1 VGEEVWT
8 MSIIESKK
16 EFIKLMWNS
25 DGVLKAEWVVHQWRK
40 DFVKFYQSLEEEGL
54 VIRLIGWKGSSQVS
68 RNDVFFLDIITEMND
83 GSISLPEISEYYFI
97 RAEIGVGKADGF
109 FPFFQSNKL
118 KVEGTNKCERLETG
132 AVWTPINMIDKGK
145 WQQLAAGYTYYEKSP
160 TELQKARQFNS
171 ETFQETVT
179 SDVFYSVQSS
189 HNLLLHEEIKHK
201 YHIVMLSWEFPPE
214 VIGGLGQHV
223 WQLSRQL
230 AKAGHQ
236 VSLVAP
242 HCLGAPEEETVE
254 GIKVYRA
261 KEVEIVYD
269 DFHLFVAQTN
279 MNLVERVRSISSY
292 NNITLI
298 HAHDWLVGFAARAL
312 QNSMKLPIVSTIHA
326 LEEGRSN
333 LKTQLQLQT
342 AKWEEL
348 LIQHSDVLI
357 VCSTFMKKEVEKK
370 ISDKGKVYLIPNGV
384 ELSNEESD
392 SIKDFLNR
400 RSFSHLVLFLGRMV
414 PEKGITTLID
424 AAKIIQKTYP
434 ECVFI
439 LAGKGPYLS
448 DYKALVRQAGLEN
461 HMLFIGYVNERE
473 KATLLRRCDML
484 IVPSSYE
491 PFGIVAIEGMAAG
504 KPVIASRTGGLSS
517 IINDG
522 ETGLVFDPGDVSGLS
537 ENISTL
543 MEDPTLCAK
552 LGEKALNEVKQKYN
566 WEDVRDQT
574 EAVYETTVT
583 TSSVQ

>member
-1 VGEEVWT
+1 
-8 MSIIESKK
+8 MSNTESNN
-16 EFIKLMWNS
+16 EFIRLILNN

-40 DFVKFYQSLEEEGL
+40 EFVKFYQSSEEEGL

-83 GSISLPEISEYYFI
+83 GSISLSEISGYYFI
-97 RAEIGVGKADGF
+97 RAEIGVGKADAF

-118 KVEGTNKCERLETG
+118 KVEGTNNHKYSETV

-145 WQQLAAGYTYYEKSP
+145 WQQLAAGYTFYEKSSS
-160 TELQKARQFNS
+160 ELQKACQLNS
-171 ETFQETVT
+171 GTFQETVT
-179 SDVFYSVQSS
+179 SDVFYSVHSS

-201 YHIVMLSWEFPPE
+201 YHIVMLSWEFPPA

-230 AKAGHQ
+230 AKAGHD
-236 VSLVAP
+236 VSVVTP
-242 HCLGAPEEETVE
+242 HSLGAPETETVE

-261 KEVEIVYD
+261 KEVDVSYD

-279 MNLVERVRSISSY
+279 MNLVERVRNISSHKKVT
-292 NNITLI
+292 II

-333 LKTQLQLQT
+333 LESPMQIQT

-357 VCSTFMKKEVEKK
+357 VCSMYMKKVVEKR
-370 ISDKGKVYLIPNGV
+370 ISGEKKVYIIPNGAD
-384 ELSNEESD
+384 LSDEES
-392 SIKDFLNR
+392 SSVQDFINR

-424 AAKIIQKTYP
+424 AAKKIHETYP
-434 ECVFI
+434 ECLFI

-448 DYKALVRQAGLEN
+448 DYKALVRKEGLEK

-473 KATLLRRCDML
+473 KATLLKRCDML
-484 IVPSSYE
+484 VVPSNYE

-504 KPVIASRTGGLSS
+504 KPVIAARTGGLSS

-522 ETGLVFDPGDVSGLS
+522 ETGFLFEPENVSNLS
-537 ENISTL
+537 EKISTL
-543 MEDPTLCAK
+543 IEDPTLCEK
-552 LGEKALNEVKQKYN
+552 LGEKASYEVKQKYN

>member
-1 VGEEVWT
+1 
-8 MSIIESKK
+8 MSIIESNK
-16 EFIKLMWNS
+16 EFIRLILNQ
-25 DGVLKAEWVVHQWRK
+25 DGVLNAEWVVHQWRK
-40 DFVKFYQSLEEEGL
+40 DFVKFYQSSEEEGL

-83 GSISLPEISEYYFI
+83 GSISLPEISGYYFI
-97 RAEIGVGKADGF
+97 RAEIGLGKAEGF

-118 KVEGTNKCERLETG
+118 KVESSNKHERSETG

-145 WQQLAAGYTYYEKSP
+145 WQQLAAGYTYYEKSSS
-160 TELQKARQFNS
+160 ELQKARQLNS
-171 ETFQETVT
+171 GSFQETVT
-179 SDVFYSVQSS
+179 SDVFYSVHSS
-189 HNLLLHEEIKHK
+189 HNLLLHEEIKRK
-201 YHIVMLSWEFPPE
+201 YHIVMLSWEFPPA

-230 AKAGHQ
+230 AKAGHD
-236 VSLVAP
+236 VSVVTP
-242 HCLGAPEEETVE
+242 HCLGAPEKETVE

-261 KEVEIVYD
+261 KEVEISYD

-279 MNLVERVRSISSY
+279 MNLVERVRNISSH
-292 NNITLI
+292 NKVTII

-333 LKTQLQLQT
+333 LESKMQLQT
-342 AKWEEL
+342 AKWEES

-357 VCSTFMKKEVEKK
+357 VCSIYMKKEVEKRINGEK
-370 ISDKGKVYLIPNGV
+370 KVYIIPNGV
-384 ELSNEESD
+384 DLSDEES
-392 SIKDFLNR
+392 SSVQDFINR

-424 AAKIIQKTYP
+424 AAKKIHETYP
-434 ECVFI
+434 ECLFI

-448 DYKALVRQAGLEN
+448 DFKELVRKEGLEK

-473 KATLLRRCDML
+473 KATLLKRCDML
-484 IVPSSYE
+484 VVPSNYE

-504 KPVIASRTGGLSS
+504 KPVIAARTGGLSS

-522 ETGLVFDPGDVSGLS
+522 ETGLLFEPENVSNLI
-537 ENISTL
+537 EKISTL
-543 MEDPTLCAK
+543 IEDPTLCGK
-552 LGEKALNEVKQKYN
+552 LGEASNEVKQKYN